1 MTQLKFWGVLETPI
15 GKMKIN
21 IAGGNGVM
29 GKTIKPIFE
38 SQGHEV
44 IFSGRNSSPSLEE
57 AARICDLTIISVPIT
72 ATEEIIKRVAPHA
85 NALMDFTSLKSFPI
99 ELMLK
104 YSKSNC
110 EVGGL
115 HPLFG
120 EVKSLNG
127 RTVVYCE
134 TKKSGKKCLEVLKAF
149 QKAGLK
155 IVKMKPPEHDLWLAG
170 ILQNERVNLLEA
182 FALSLEKSGLSAK
195 EIYEISPPPTKV
207 LIDLVARQVDEKNDE
222 LYQALQDYNPFTPPI
237 KQHLI
242 SMITKTN
249 GRKNPKKIRDWFGK
263 DFLKE
268 SQERAKK
275 LID

>member
-1 MTQLKFWGVLETPI
+1 
-15 GKMKIN
+15 MKIN

-29 GKTIKPIFE
+29 GKTIRPIFE

-72 ATEEIIKRVAPHA
+72 STEEIIKRVAPHA
-85 NALMDFTSLKSFPI
+85 NALMDFTSLKSFPV
-99 ELMLK
+99 EGMLR
-104 YSKSNC
+104 YSGPNC

-134 TKKSGKKCLEVLKAF
+134 TKKSGKKCLEILNAF

-155 IVKMKPPEHDLWLAG
+155 IIKMNPHEHDLWLVG
-170 ILQNERVNLLEA
+170 FLQNERVNLLES
-182 FALSLEKSGLSAK
+182 FFLSLEKSGLSAK

-207 LIDLVARQVDEKNDE
+207 LMDLVARQVDEKNDE
-222 LYQALQDYNPFTPPI
+222 LYQALQDYNPFTQ
-237 KQHLI
+237 KVNQHLI
-242 SMITKTN
+242 STLTKKSKT
-249 GRKNPKKIRDWFGK
+249 KNPKKIRDWFGK

-268 SQERAKK
+268 AQERAKR
-275 LID
+275 IIG